1 MSSSFLWLSL
11 SLESS
16 CEDTFFYHL
25 DFVSMQERRE
35 EAEEQPKYMNKGNKA
50 ILQAEAPV
58 FLDAFT
64 WIKEIK

>member
-1 MSSSFLWLSL
+1 
-11 SLESS
+11 
-16 CEDTFFYHL
+16 
-25 DFVSMQERRE
+25 MQERRE